1 MLQVEQKLSAVR
13 QFWQL
18 LTEQLK
24 QTPLEA
30 VKPARQLEHWFSE
43 LQVTQLATLQRMH
56 DCWLGPRL

>member
-24 QTPLEA
+24 HLPVEA
-30 VKPARQLEHWFSE
+30 VKPAKQLEHWSAE
-43 LQVTQLATLQRMH
+43 LQVTQLDTLQRIH